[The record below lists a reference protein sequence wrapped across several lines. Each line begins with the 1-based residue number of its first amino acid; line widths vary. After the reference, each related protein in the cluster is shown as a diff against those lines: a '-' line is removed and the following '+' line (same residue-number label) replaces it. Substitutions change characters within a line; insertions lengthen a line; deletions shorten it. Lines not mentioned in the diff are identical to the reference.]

1 MLKQA
6 AEVAAQAAQA
16 ALSTASDVLQ
26 AGRYMARGVR
36 QQLIGADYGAYLE
49 HTARTHPDQTPLSYE
64 AFFRERQEARYSSRT
79 GRCC

>member
-6 AEVAAQAAQA
+6 AAAAEA
-16 ALSTASDVLQ
+16 ALSTASDLLQ

-36 QQLIGADYGAYLE
+36 QQLVGADYGAYLA
-49 HTARTHPDQTPLSYE
+49 HMARTHPDQDPMTYE
-64 AFFRERQEARYSSRT
+64 AFFRERQEARFNSRT

>member
-6 AEVAAQAAQA
+6 AQATQA
-16 ALSTASDVLQ
+16 ALQAGAELLQ

-36 QQLIGADYGAYLE
+36 QQLIGADYGAYLA
-49 HTARTHPDQTPLSYE
+49 HMARTHPEQAPLSYE

>member
-6 AEVAAQAAQA
+6 TEAAQA
-16 ALSTASDVLQ
+16 ALQAGAELLQ

-36 QQLIGADYGAYLE
+36 QQLIGADYGAYLA
-49 HTARTHPDQTPLSYE
+49 HMARTHPEQAPLSYE
-64 AFFRERQEARYSSRT
+64 AFFRERQEARYSART

>member
-6 AEVAAQAAQA
+6 TEA
-16 ALSTASDVLQ
+16 ALSAASELLQ

-36 QQLIGADYGAYLE
+36 TQLVGADYGAYLA
-49 HTARTHPDQTPLSYE
+49 HMARTHPDQTPLSYE
-64 AFFRERQEARYSSRT
+64 AFFRERQEARFNARV

>member
-6 AEVAAQAAQA
+6 VAEAAQAAQA
-16 ALSTASDVLQ
+16 ALVAASDVLQ

-36 QQLIGADYGAYLE
+36 QQLIGADYGAYLA
-49 HTARTHPDQTPLSYE
+49 HMGRTHPDQAPLSYE
-64 AFFRERQEARYSSRT
+64 DFFRERQEARYSSRT

>member
-6 AEVAAQAAQA
+6 AEAAAQAAQA

-36 QQLIGADYGAYLE
+36 QQLIGADYGAYLA
-49 HTARTHPDQTPLSYE
+49 HMARTHPDQEPLSYE

>member
-6 AEVAAQAAQA
+6 AEAAQA
-16 ALSTASDVLQ
+16 ALQAGADLLQ

-49 HTARTHPDQTPLSYE
+49 HMARTHPEQLPLSYE
-64 AFFRERQEARYSSRT
+64 AFFRDRQEARYSSRT